1 MAISPLIWKYPGSSH
16 TIEQI
21 AIGNIMQL
29 DIPPKVR
36 KNAGWFIAYGVCMAA
51 QIIPLWA
58 FYFWTV
64 DNLYK
69 ERAKSQKTAT
79 AKEDQS
85 KAARREFLSYIAK
98 EQRAL
103 LQVQSVHDPV
113 YTKAASLLK
122 NVNPDILL
130 MLGSTHDNKRD
141 VMLTARQCDHGGACV
156 QCLLLLIDSEPLH
169 SVQLG
174 LGPHPHYEKVEFGT
188 YYGNNHPHTLKPQE
202 VRYLIQKSGGE
213 CKITLFDDLL
223 LDEDTWR
230 QGFSD
235 FELHYKPSDAL
246 LDKILGEYMRG
257 QMRNVCIK
265 SVQDPDYVKAKH
277 CMPADAMRADV
288 AKALG
293 VPTKLPLV
301 STKTYVIHTKA
312 DIERESRRFES
323 GWYNDQ
329 CQYSFYI
336 NKYKKEVQQ

>member
-1 MAISPLIWKYPGSSH
+1 
-16 TIEQI
+16 
-21 AIGNIMQL
+21 MQL
-29 DIPPKVR
+29 DVPPKVR
-36 KNAGWFIAYGVCMAA
+36 TNAGWFIAYGVCMAA
-51 QIIPLWA
+51 QLIPLWA

-85 KAARREFLSYIAK
+85 KAARREFLSYISK

-122 NVNPDILL
+122 KVNPDILL

-141 VMLTARQCDHGGACV
+141 VMITARQCDFKGACV
-156 QCLLLLIDSEPLH
+156 ECLLLLIDSEPLQ

-174 LGPHPHYEKVEFGT
+174 LGPHPHYEKVESET
-188 YYGNNHPHTLKPQE
+188 YYCNNHPRTLKPKE
-202 VRYLIQKSGGE
+202 VRYLVERSGGE
-213 CKITLFDDLL
+213 NKITLFDDLL
-223 LDEDTWR
+223 IDEDTWR

-246 LDKILGEYMRG
+246 LDKFIGEYLRG

-265 SVQDPDYVKAKH
+265 SVKDPDYARAKY
-277 CMPADAMRADV
+277 CMPSADMRAEV
-288 AKALG
+288 AKLLG
-293 VPTKLPLV
+293 VPPELPLV
-301 STKTYVIHTKA
+301 SPVTYVIHTKA
-312 DIERESRRFES
+312 DNERECRHFET
-323 GWYNDQ
+323 GWYNDR